1 MTLNFTIH
9 RTKYNWQICL
19 FILLSYA
26 AHAQQDAQFSLFN
39 QNTLY
44 NNPATAGSSGRTQI
58 QLAHRTQYVGYKTT
72 NMDQGGALSTQM
84 LSYSMPIKNF
94 GFGISAINDKS
105 TVRNNQ
111 DIKLAASYFIPA
123 GGGKL
128 YFGVGAGIFRQAL
141 DYGPLRP
148 EEEEDPLILSGKKS
162 EMKPDLNA
170 GIQYVSDA
178 FHVGLSMTHLLK
190 PQFSLGST
198 TATNPL
204 PPTAYLN
211 AGVNLAV
218 GYAVQVQPMVL
229 VKSDLNTLSV
239 EGGASVTIKDTYWV
253 GATYRHQDA
262 YLIAMAGVYLLQDQ
276 SLRLSGA
283 YDFVASGKKEKSPS
297 SLEVMLTYSLPNI
310 KVGKKTIIRTP
321 RFRF

>member
-9 RTKYNWQICL
+9 RTKYKWQICL
-19 FILLSYA
+19 FMLLSYA

-58 QLAHRTQYVGYKTT
+58 QLAHRTQYIGYKTT
-72 NMDQGGALSTQM
+72 NQDQGGAMSTQM

-94 GFGISAINDKS
+94 GFGISAINDQT
-105 TVRNNQ
+105 TVRSNQ

-123 GGGKL
+123 GDGKL
-128 YFGVGAGIFRQAL
+128 YVGASAGIFRQSL
-141 DYGPLRP
+141 DYDPLRP
-148 EEEEDPLILSGKKS
+148 GEEEDPLLLTGKES
-162 EMKPDLNA
+162 EIKPDLNA
-170 GIQYVSDA
+170 GIQYISDA

-204 PPTAYLN
+204 LPTAYLN

-218 GYAVQVQPMVL
+218 GYALQIQPMAL
-229 VKSDLNTLSV
+229 VKSDLNTVSV
-239 EGGASVTIKDTYWV
+239 EGGATFTMKDTYWL
-253 GATYRHQDA
+253 GATYRHQDS
-262 YLIAMAGVYLLQDQ
+262 YIIAMAGIYLLQDQ
-276 SLRLSGA
+276 SLSLSGA

-297 SLEVMLTYSLPNI
+297 SFEVMLTYSLPNI
-310 KVGKKTIIRTP
+310 KVGRKTIIRTP